1 VTRRAIAL
9 LSIVFT
15 GLACASR
22 TWYRRA
28 PEAERSANLARA
40 AIRDGM
46 SLPEVVQAMVEVRG
60 TEQDVSLTFHCQ
72 ETKVE
77 IVLNAGQQLAQV
89 GSTRVL
95 AAGFASIWAQDFEK
109 QSLKTWGFQRQG
121 EFLAAIRSRESEL
134 VACDKASL
142 AFNATPEGAC
152 GHDVVDVSFGSDRRV
167 SAVGPVQP
175 TTCVR

>member
-1 VTRRAIAL
+1 
-9 LSIVFT
+9 
-15 GLACASR
+15 
-22 TWYRRA
+22 
-28 PEAERSANLARA
+28 
-40 AIRDGM
+40 M

-60 TEQDVSLTFHCQ
+60 TEQDVSLTFRCQ

-95 AAGFASIWAQDFEK
+95 AAGFASIWAHDFEK

-121 EFLAAIRSRESEL
+121 EFLAAIRSRESEG
-134 VACDKASL
+134 ACDRASL

-152 GHDVVDVSFGSDRRV
+152 GHDVVDLSLGSDRRV

-175 TTCVR
+175 TTCVRLVPARFARPTQSFAEERR